1 MADFDDSLLEDTAVL
16 ETVPSLRRLAEA
28 GARVRIETGQ
38 TDLTGLADLGDRY
51 RPRAVIAS
59 GPESRLIRAVLEP
72 HCPVPFVAWPAHVL
86 PAWVGALDLVIVLTG
101 LTYDADV
108 SNTIAEASRRGARV
122 IVTCPI
128 GSPVAEQAAGR
139 NTTVVGTRTADP
151 LAAAIVL
158 LDALYRV
165 GLGPAVLPSR
175 VADAMDAVATACS
188 PYADISVNPAKDL
201 AIALADDLPLVWGGT
216 VLAARASRR
225 IAEAFRDASGRPAL
239 AADASDL
246 VPVMQGA
253 KQRDPFADPFDTFA
267 DDRGTTLIV
276 LDDASGDRVAA
287 KTRAWLQLTAD
298 EHDVRVRSIRH
309 DEGNDVERYVCLLQ
323 QGLFGAAYLAVGLGR
338 GDRMAG

>member
-16 ETVPSLRRLAEA
+16 ERVPSLRRLAEA

-122 IVTCPI
+122 IVTDRP
-128 GSPVAEQAAGR
+128 PVAEGGRSQHDGGRHPHRRSPGGGHRAAR
-139 NTTVVGTRTADP
+139 R
-151 LAAAIVL
+151 
-158 LDALYRV
+158 ALPGGSRP
-165 GLGPAVLPSR
+165 GGPAVAGRRCHGCRGHRLLALRRHLRQSR
-175 VADAMDAVATACS
+175 EGPGHRAGRR
-188 PYADISVNPAKDL
+188 PA
-201 AIALADDLPLVWGGT
+201 AGVGRYG
-216 VLAARASRR
+216 ARRPRVRR

-287 KTRAWLQLTAD
+287 KTRAWLQVTAD
-298 EHDVRVRSIRH
+298 EHAAASGTTRATRTLR
-309 DEGNDVERYVCLLQ
+309 LP
-323 QGLFGAAYLAVGLGR
+323 GAGTQPRTSHGLGR